1 MKKIDLYQL
10 HKSEYVAPKKP
21 VLIECQ
27 PAQYLAVKGK
37 CGPGGEAFQAA
48 IRKLYKSAFTIKM
61 ASKFAG
67 RDYAVCKLEGVWR
80 AKDDWTLMIRTPDF
94 ITKADVPLI
103 RLDEGRAVQLLHVGP
118 YDKIGESVARMQEFA
133 ASEKLRFKGAHHEI
147 YLSDPRRVE
156 PARLRTILRQPVK

>member
-1 MKKIDLYQL
+1 VKKIDLYQL

-37 CGPGGEAFQAA
+37 GEPAA
-48 IRKLYKSAFTIKM
+48 RRFSGDPKLYKDAFTIKM

-67 RDYAVCKLEGVWR
+67 RDYAVCKLEGIWR

-94 ITKADVPLI
+94 ITKADVSADTP
-103 RLDEGRAVQLLHVGP
+103 RRRVARCSCCTWVRTTDPRVGRAHAGIRGRVRSC
-118 YDKIGESVARMQEFA
+118 DSRARIMRFICPIRA
-133 ASEKLRFKGAHHEI
+133 AS
-147 YLSDPRRVE
+147 SPRDCAPFCGNR
-156 PARLRTILRQPVK
+156 